1 MDTNNFVERAI
12 KIENNKWHELIKSI
26 LKHKEEY
33 SKEQLIWALETLLD
47 K

>member
-1 MDTNNFVERAI
+1 MDSFVEKAI
-12 KIENNKWHELIKSI
+12 KIENDKWHELIKTI

>member
-1 MDTNNFVERAI
+1 MTNFVEKAI
-12 KIENNKWHELIKSI
+12 KIENDKWHELIKTI

>member
-1 MDTNNFVERAI
+1 MDINSFVEKAYE
-12 KIENNKWHELIKSI
+12 IENDKWHKLIKNI